1 MKTLM
6 KSSRV
11 IFTMLFGSIIM
22 RKRHRKSDYAVVVM
36 MVSGLAFFIH
46 AETMAKNDQHAFSF
60 VGIGMLVMSLLADGA
75 VVNLNEKI
83 MNVHNLGQD
92 ELIFLLYSLAA
103 LFMFFMT
110 VITGELSR
118 GLTFVLTDGSLQ
130 GEELPSFTSREKVLS
145 TLVFITMGFLGSSCA
160 GAITKHFGAL
170 SMSITSTAR
179 KVGRIFGWSERS
191 TPFRSVRVSPL
202 APLLSHPTPTTH
214 TLQATTLFLSFLL
227 FPKVCTFQHLV
238 GMAVFVLAL
247 VVKSFAS
254 HYSTKKK
261 NETILPFHNNAT
273 QPNFHRQ

>member
-1 MKTLM
+1 MTNSSMRYVNYPVKTLM

-179 KVGRIFGWSERS
+179 K
-191 TPFRSVRVSPL
+191 
-202 APLLSHPTPTTH
+202 
-214 TLQATTLFLSFLL
+214 ATTLFLSFLL